1 MNKEEICNN
10 LCSVCNSLNDLTVT
24 GIRNISIV
32 AGAHSILR
40 ETLECLAACEIT
52 PPDEKKGGKT

>member
-1 MNKEEICNN
+1 MNKEEICNR

-24 GIRNISIV
+24 GIHNISIV

-40 ETLECLAACEIT
+40 ETLEYLATCEIT
-52 PPDEKKGGKT
+52 PSDKEKGGKM